1 MREFA
6 NSHSVRKG
14 VLQHLLNF
22 LHISFIELISL
33 SKAAVS
39 GGINKAEM
47 PAYLSAKGDL
57 N

>member
-1 MREFA
+1 MRGFA
-6 NSHSVRKG
+6 DSHSVRKG